1 MKKTSS
7 DAKYISRYGQTQS
20 SLKQVS
26 KERFTFSF
34 KILLLRVKHKMLCNV
49 EVIYL

>member
-1 MKKTSS
+1 MKKSS
-7 DAKYISRYGQTQS
+7 DAKYISCYGQSQS

-26 KERFTFSF
+26 KEQFTFSF
-34 KILLLRVKHKMLCNV
+34 KILLLRVKHNMFCNV